1 MKLNN
6 QIGNKC
12 KDTHTKTV
20 NSCFSKIQSHFTFI
34 KDLHFYLCFLSE
46 RSLMKILAFPKERA
60 KIGNSSQFV
69 LHQVII
75 EASHKLSSKSGT
87 ANLLPWESQHHNI
100 KPPYLNYLWASAFF
114 LILFYAFVS
123 KICFKVSENNK
134 ASYLGGSRNGQKF
147 HINYW

>member
-87 ANLLPWESQHHNI
+87 ESSSLGIPASQHQATI
-100 KPPYLNYLWASAFF
+100 FELSVSICIFSYF
-114 LILFYAFVS
+114 IL
-123 KICFKVSENNK
+123 C
-134 ASYLGGSRNGQKF
+134 LC
-147 HINYW
+147 